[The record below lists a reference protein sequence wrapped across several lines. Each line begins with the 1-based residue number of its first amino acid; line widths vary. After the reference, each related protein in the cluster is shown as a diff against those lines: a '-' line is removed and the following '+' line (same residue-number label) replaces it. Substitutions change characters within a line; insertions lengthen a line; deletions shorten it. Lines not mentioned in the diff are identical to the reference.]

1 MTNHRLVAFGTLF
14 AVGLIAAGPAAAELS
29 PWEKFCLNTSK
40 PGQDL
45 ANCLDG
51 LPSGGGPNRVAAP
64 RGGSRQG
71 ALVKTRNHDRSTI
84 DHGELRIRKLLDAN

>member
-1 MTNHRLVAFGTLF
+1 MINRRLVAFGTLF
-14 AVGLIAAGPAAAELS
+14 AVGLISVGPATAELLT

-51 LPSGGGPNRVAAP
+51 LPSGGGRNKVVAP
-64 RGGSRQG
+64 RSGSRLG
-71 ALVKTRNHDRSTI
+71 VAVKTRNHNGI
-84 DHGELRIRKLLDAN
+84 DQTELRIVKRVDAN